1 MYIEGILDRIDNPEL
16 QKENNPGRIILD
28 GTLGEYLENYDN
40 HIYDLFVTRAKGKY
54 LDLHASLYSIFRH
67 EDETDKSLRQRILTE
82 ESIVQ
87 STSDF
92 LALDVVLW
100 VYFTDILGKDVLSS
114 RNPYLKGEHEDGYVF
129 MATGSDTEYIEGK
142 FLLEDI
148 LWV

>member
-16 QKENNPGRIILD
+16 QKEDNPGRIILD

-100 VYFTDILGKDVLSS
+100 VYFTDILSKDVLSS
-114 RNPYLKGEHEDGYVF
+114 RNPYLREEHTGDYVF
-129 MATGSDTEYIEGK
+129 MATGDDTDYIKGK

>member
-16 QKENNPGRIILD
+16 QREDNPGRIILD

-114 RNPYLKGEHEDGYVF
+114 RNPYLREEHTGDYVF
-129 MATGSDTEYIEGK
+129 MATGDDTDYIKGK

>member
-16 QKENNPGRIILD
+16 QKEDNPGRIILD

-114 RNPYLKGEHEDGYVF
+114 RNPYLRGEHEGNYVF
-129 MATGSDTEYIEGK
+129 MATGSDTDYIKGK

-148 LWV
+148 KWV

>member
-1 MYIEGILDRIDNPEL
+1 MYIEGILDRIDNPNL
-16 QKENNPGRIILD
+16 QKENNSGRIILD

-54 LDLHASLYSIFRH
+54 LDLHASLYNIFRH

-100 VYFTDILGKDVLSS
+100 VYFTDILSKDVLSS
-114 RNPYLKGEHEDGYVF
+114 RNPYLKGEHEGSYVF
-129 MATGSDTEYIEGK
+129 MATGSDTEYIGGK